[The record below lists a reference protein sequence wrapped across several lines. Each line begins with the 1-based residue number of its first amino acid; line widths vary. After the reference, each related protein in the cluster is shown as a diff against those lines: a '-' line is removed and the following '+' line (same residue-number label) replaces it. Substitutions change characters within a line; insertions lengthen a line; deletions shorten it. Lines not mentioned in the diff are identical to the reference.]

1 MKRNNKYMKFVM
13 EAADDAHL
21 LGFGFPNKIQTY
33 STLRNWFLKV
43 TSKALMLCSFPTAV
57 IMVMFIVKPKDW
69 PIGEQIAS
77 CFIPLIVCMP
87 FAWIMS
93 FMQGYLLPKRVKR
106 RFDEISESAF
116 LGFNQIEI
124 NPGCRRLLGQKEE
137 WYLEFYQENSKNMI
151 SMQALFK
158 SRIDGRLLSEHDID
172 EKLKSFC
179 ERRNA
184 RLKNRPITQYISV
197 SPYSIN
203 ATLPMRLK
211 LTAFDYRNLYNDLK
225 AFVNSIDSEIVSLD
239 SY

>member
-1 MKRNNKYMKFVM
+1 
-13 EAADDAHL
+13 
-21 LGFGFPNKIQTY
+21 
-33 STLRNWFLKV
+33 
-43 TSKALMLCSFPTAV
+43 
-57 IMVMFIVKPKDW
+57 
-69 PIGEQIAS
+69 
-77 CFIPLIVCMP
+77 
-87 FAWIMS
+87 
-93 FMQGYLLPKRVKR
+93 
-106 RFDEISESAF
+106 
-116 LGFNQIEI
+116 
-124 NPGCRRLLGQKEE
+124 
-137 WYLEFYQENSKNMI
+137 MI

-197 SPYSIN
+197 SPYSIK